1 MVSGNG
7 FHEIQ
12 IYPQP
17 FPGAKL
23 KGINRLFVMLAA
35 GLLVLSHSKWSING
49 WEVTI
54 AASSSEGSQFLTW
67 IRYGVRYNLSK

>member
-1 MVSGNG
+1 MYQWISRTPIMIMIAMVSGNG

-35 GLLVLSHSKWSING
+35 GLLVLSHSK
-49 WEVTI
+49 
-54 AASSSEGSQFLTW
+54 
-67 IRYGVRYNLSK
+67 